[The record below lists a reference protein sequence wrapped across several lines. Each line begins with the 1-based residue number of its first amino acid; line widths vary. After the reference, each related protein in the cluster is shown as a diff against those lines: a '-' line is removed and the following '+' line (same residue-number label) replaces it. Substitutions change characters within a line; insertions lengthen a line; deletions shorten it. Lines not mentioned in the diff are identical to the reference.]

1 MKKFLSVILI
11 ILSAVSLIAGFVT
24 VVAVSG
30 RYPAS
35 SSAEAL
41 YHTARFSWIVFVF
54 MLIPLGCLVFGI
66 GCRQKKN
73 LVVGIVFSALF
84 LIYGGLLSAAL
95 IQFSMD
101 PAYLDELE
109 AELDIGLPDG
119 MTVVTQ
125 DWTGGTQTSSDD
137 YWLRYDSVA
146 RFQSPSDADAF
157 IQGMDAEKWLTVKDS
172 LAGSIPTVTGI
183 LTDNCEYF
191 LLYCYE
197 THAWNEA
204 VSVGPY
210 RYVYMALDTEE
221 GVLFITE
228 FTRK

>member
-1 MKKFLSVILI
+1 
-11 ILSAVSLIAGFVT
+11 
-24 VVAVSG
+24 
-30 RYPAS
+30 
-35 SSAEAL
+35 
-41 YHTARFSWIVFVF
+41 
-54 MLIPLGCLVFGI
+54 
-66 GCRQKKN
+66 
-73 LVVGIVFSALF
+73 
-84 LIYGGLLSAAL
+84 
-95 IQFSMD
+95 
-101 PAYLDELE
+101 
-109 AELDIGLPDG
+109 
-119 MTVVTQ
+119 
-125 DWTGGTQTSSDD
+125 
-137 YWLRYDSVA
+137 
-146 RFQSPSDADAF
+146 
-157 IQGMDAEKWLTVKDS
+157 MDAEKWLTVKDS